1 MALAATPQSIP
12 ERFIVLRDERP
23 ISITFDRR
31 KAEQIARHFK
41 RLQPA
46 ATVQVR
52 DLAAEAAD
60 KR

>member
-1 MALAATPQSIP
+1 MASAATTQSIP
-12 ERFIVLRDERP
+12 DIVLRDELVVTVTP
-23 ISITFDRR
+23 DRS

-41 RLQPA
+41 RLQPT